1 MERRYSEYSEH
12 ELRDELAR
20 LKVKAQNAEQMG
32 MINEFEVYQRK
43 MVMAEAYMMDP
54 KDYKKG
60 EVYELEGA
68 IGETFTIN
76 YLKGVFAWG
85 TRRDIKGEIIDEE
98 EALPISLLK
107 NKIELY

>member
-1 MERRYSEYSEH
+1 MEKRYSEYTIP
-12 ELRDELAR
+12 ELRSEIGR
-20 LKVKAQNAEQMG
+20 LKARAQNAEQLG

-54 KDYKKG
+54 KDYNKG
-60 EVYELEGA
+60 DVYELEGA
-68 IGETFTIN
+68 VGETFTIS

-85 TRRDIKGEIIDEE
+85 TRRNVEGDIIDEE